1 MQDEALAFAGIAE
14 LRGRLDRGDLSAVEL
29 TEFYLSRLAQIGSR
43 LNAVAALLA
52 ERALDEA
59 RRADQAR
66 LAGAA
71 RGPLHGIPYGTKDL
85 LAARG
90 APTTWGAPPFRQQV
104 FNFDATVLARL
115 AQAGALL
122 VAKLAMIELAGGGG
136 YRWATAS
143 LQGPARN
150 PWDPTRWAGGS
161 SSGSAAAVAA
171 GLVPFALGSET
182 SGSIITPAAFC
193 GVTGL
198 RPTYGLVSRAGA
210 MPLSWTLDKLG
221 PMAPSAEDCALVL
234 EVIAGPDADDPSSAG
249 RTFQFQP
256 LPPERLR
263 ELRIGYAPGDFAEL
277 AAEEARPAF
286 AATLETVRALGA
298 EMVQIALPH
307 ELPYGAVVQ
316 VIIGAEA
323 ASVFGPFIESDAFE
337 LLVDGRQKAGLRAAL
352 SISARDYLAAM
363 RVRRKVQEAFRT
375 MFREVDVLLSP
386 ARPGPATPI
395 DQPLDT
401 PGTPVQQG
409 EQSGWPNNASL
420 IPAGN
425 LAGLPALCL
434 PCGFTATGLPLGIQ
448 LVGRPFEENL
458 LLSLGAW
465 YQRETDWHRRHP
477 TLPRQGPS
485 SEE

>member
-1 MQDEALAFAGIAE
+1 MEDEDLAFAGITE
-14 LRGRLDRGDLSAVEL
+14 LRRRLDRGDLSALEL
-29 TEFYLSRLAQIGSR
+29 AEFFLRRLEQIGSR

-66 LAGAA
+66 HAGAP
-71 RGPLHGIPYGTKDL
+71 RGPLHGIPYGAKDL
-85 LAARG
+85 LAAHG
-90 APTTWGAPPFRQQV
+90 APTTWGAPPFGQQI
-104 FNFDATVLARL
+104 FAFDAAVIAQL

-136 YRWATAS
+136 YRWAAAS
-143 LQGPARN
+143 LQGATRN
-150 PWDPTRWAGGS
+150 PWDPARWAGGS
-161 SSGSAAAVAA
+161 SSGSGAAVAA

-198 RPTYGLVSRAGA
+198 RPTYGLVSRTGA

-221 PMAPSAEDCALVL
+221 PMARSAEDCALVL
-234 EVIAGPDADDPSSAG
+234 EAIAGPDGSDPSSAG
-249 RTFQFQP
+249 RNFRFEP
-256 LPPERLR
+256 LPLQRLR
-263 ELRIGYAPGDFAEL
+263 ELRIGYAPADFEEL
-277 AAEEARPAF
+277 AAEEACPAF
-286 AATLETVRALGA
+286 AAALETIQMLGA
-298 EMVQIALPH
+298 DVVEVALPN
-307 ELPYGAVVQ
+307 ELPYGALVQ

-323 ASVFGPFIESDAFE
+323 ASVFGSFIESDAFE

-352 SISARDYLAAM
+352 SISARDYLTAM
-363 RVRRKVQEAFRT
+363 RVRRKVQDAFRAI
-375 MFREVDVLLSP
+375 FQEVDVLLSP
-386 ARPGPATPI
+386 ARPGPAPPI
-395 DQPLDT
+395 DEPLDA
-401 PGTPVQQG
+401 PRAAVHQAG
-409 EQSGWPNNASL
+409 QSGRPSNADI

-448 LVGRPFEENL
+448 LVGRPFEESL

-465 YQRETDWHRRHP
+465 YQRETDWHLRRP
-477 TLPRQGPS
+477 PPMGEASS
-485 SEE
+485 SEG

>member
-1 MQDEALAFAGIAE
+1 MQDEGLAFAGIAE
-14 LRGRLDRGDLSAVEL
+14 LRRRLDCGDLSAVEL
-29 TEFYLSRLAQIGSR
+29 AEFCLRRLEQVGSR

-66 LAGAA
+66 RAGAPC
-71 RGPLHGIPYGTKDL
+71 GPLHGIPYGAKDL

-104 FNFDATVLARL
+104 FDFDATVIARL

-136 YRWATAS
+136 YRWAAAS

-161 SSGSAAAVAA
+161 SSGSGAAVAA

-182 SGSIITPAAFC
+182 SGSIIAPAAFC

-198 RPTYGLVSRAGA
+198 RPTYGLVSRVGA
-210 MPLSWTLDKLG
+210 MPLSWTLDKVG
-221 PMAPSAEDCALVL
+221 PMARSAEDCALVL
-234 EVIAGPDADDPSSAG
+234 EAIAGPDEDDPSSAG
-249 RTFQFQP
+249 RSFQFQP
-256 LPPERLR
+256 LPPEHLR
-263 ELRIGYAPGDFAEL
+263 KLRIGYAPADFEEL
-277 AAEEARPAF
+277 AAEEACPAF
-286 AATLETVRALGA
+286 AAALETVRALGA
-298 EMVQIALPH
+298 DMVEIALPDD
-307 ELPYGAVVQ
+307 LPSGALVQ

-352 SISARDYLAAM
+352 SISARDYLTAM
-363 RVRRKVQEAFRT
+363 RVRRKVQEAFHAI
-375 MFREVDVLLSP
+375 FREVDVLLSP

-395 DQPLDT
+395 DEPLDA
-401 PGTPVQQG
+401 PRSAVHQG
-409 EQSGWPNNASL
+409 EQSKRPSNASL

-425 LAGLPALCL
+425 LAGLPAVCL
-434 PCGFTATGLPLGIQ
+434 PCGFTTTGLPLGIQ

-465 YQRETDWHRRHP
+465 YQRETDWHLRRP
-477 TLPRQGPS
+477 PLLGEASS
-485 SEE
+485 SEG

>member
-1 MQDEALAFAGIAE
+1 MQDEVLAFAGIAE

-29 TEFYLSRLAQIGSR
+29 AKFYLGRLEQIGSR

-59 RRADQAR
+59 RRA
-66 LAGAA
+66 GAP
-71 RGPLHGIPYGTKDL
+71 RGPLHGIPYGAKDL

-104 FNFDATVLARL
+104 FEFDATVLARL

-122 VAKLAMIELAGGGG
+122 VAKLAMIELAGRGG
-136 YRWATAS
+136 YRWAAAS
-143 LQGPARN
+143 LQGLWRN

-171 GLVPFALGSET
+171 RLVPFALGSET
-182 SGSIITPAAFC
+182 SGSIITPAALC

-221 PMAPSAEDCALVL
+221 PIARSAEDCALVL
-234 EVIAGPDADDPSSAG
+234 EVIAGPDEDHPSSAG
-249 RTFQFQP
+249 RSFHYQP

-263 ELRIGYAPGDFAEL
+263 ELRIGYAPADFEEL

-286 AATLETVRALGA
+286 AAALESMRALGA
-298 EMVQIALPH
+298 EIVQIGLPH
-307 ELPYGAVVQ
+307 ELPYSSLVQ
-316 VIIGAEA
+316 VIIVAEA
-323 ASVFGPFIESDAFE
+323 ASVFGPFIESDVFE
-337 LLVDGRQKAGLRAAL
+337 LLVDSRQKAGLRAAL
-352 SISARDYLAAM
+352 AISARDYLTAL
-363 RVRRKVQEAFRT
+363 RVRRKVQEAFRAV
-375 MFREVDVLLSP
+375 FRQVDVLLSP
-386 ARPGPATPI
+386 ARPGPAPPI
-395 DQPLDT
+395 DQPLDA
-401 PGTPVQQG
+401 PRALRHQG
-409 EQSGWPNNASL
+409 EQSSQLNNASL
-420 IPAGN
+420 IPASN
-425 LAGLPALCL
+425 LAGLPALFL
-434 PCGFTATGLPLGIQ
+434 PCGFTPTGLPLGIQ

-465 YQRETDWHRRHP
+465 YQRETDWHLRHS
-477 TLPRQGPS
+477 TFPR
-485 SEE
+485 